1 MDARRGGAEPGA
13 VVRRAP
19 FSTNP
24 LVGARG
30 LRTQQKILDAALR
43 VFGDVGYHRT
53 SIDRIARE
61 AGCSRISFYQYV
73 SDKADVFRHLAA
85 QVDRQL
91 NASIDQLDEL
101 TPDAD
106 GWAALRGWVG
116 RYADVRARYEPVF
129 RAFPAAAESDAVLAG
144 ASLRTGS
151 RYRAAI
157 ASRVSVSPLPPRELE
172 PLLELCLEGLSRTLD
187 DVATLHAAAPDA
199 FPRDRVLDTFAD
211 VMHRTLFGLQPA
223 VNDHTNTGPR
233 PPKLPRG
240 PVFRDA
246 LEPDGSITGAAEGGA
261 AFAELV
267 DAGRRVFV
275 SRGFHGTRVDD
286 IVTEAGMSHG
296 AFYRYFKNKDR
307 LAVLLAAHAMH
318 MLSDALDDIPATT
331 DDAAADRAALR
342 RWLRAYVSAQTGE
355 TAMIR
360 VWSDAAI
367 DDDDLV
373 VDSAAILDWGRR
385 RMARFL
391 AGRPFGDADIDGVVL
406 LAFIDTIG
414 TKERSARTID
424 AGVAIIDKG
433 FLGR

>member
-30 LRTQQKILDAALR
+30 LRTQQRILDAALR
-43 VFGDVGYHRT
+43 VFGEVGYHRT

-61 AGCSRISFYQYV
+61 AGCSRISFYQYFE
-73 SDKADVFRHLAA
+73 DKADVFRHLAG

-91 NASIDQLDEL
+91 NASIDQLDQI
-101 TPDAD
+101 TADAE
-106 GWAALRGWVG
+106 GWEALRAWVG
-116 RYADVRARYEPVF
+116 RYADVRSRYEPVF

-157 ASRVSVSPLPPRELE
+157 ASRMSISPMPPRELE

-187 DVATLHAAAPDA
+187 DLATLHAAAPDA
-199 FPRDRVLDTFAD
+199 FPREGALDTFTD
-211 VMHRTLFGLQPA
+211 VMHRSLFGLQPD
-223 VNDHTNTGPR
+223 VNVHTTKGPR
-233 PPKLPRG
+233 PPKLPLG
-240 PVFRDA
+240 PVMRDA
-246 LEPDGSITGAAEGGA
+246 LEPDGSITGAAEGGEP
-261 AFAELV
+261 FAELV

-307 LAVLLAAHAMH
+307 LALLLAAHAMRT
-318 MLSDALDDIPATT
+318 LSDALSEMPAPT
-331 DDAAADRAALR
+331 DDSAADRAALR
-342 RWLRAYVSAQTGE
+342 RWLRTYVSAQSGE

-391 AGRPFGDADIDGVVL
+391 AGRPFGDADTDGVVL
-406 LAFIDTIG
+406 LAFVDTIG
-414 TKERSARTID
+414 TRERAARTID
-424 AGVAIIDKG
+424 AGVTIIEKG